1 MVRQAG
7 QRLKKDWKSIKFVP
21 EGENHANLLDVVA
34 RRVSF
39 EKVRLTPFLL
49 LYVELSVFEH
59 GIGDQRLHEI
69 LRVDLLEYLGRNF
82 KDRENS
88 LVKFSVIV
96 HHFFITVVLL
106 LNADTFI
113 STMTCFA
120 DCDLQLGK
128 LLSYHI

>member
-1 MVRQAG
+1 M
-7 QRLKKDWKSIKFVP
+7 KKDWKSIKFVP